1 MYGGDCV
8 TSPECTISSVSV
20 LTLIKCAFSAK
31 ETQCYAR
38 NKAFIVTG
46 CRCPSPPGLFQ
57 INHFQSKPQ
66 LLCSFFLSFLKVQCV
81 RSGGVKEYSR
91 TRIEYV

>member
-46 CRCPSPPGLFQ
+46 CRCPSPPGLFS
-57 INHFQSKPQ
+57 NQSFSIKASTFVQ
-66 LLCSFFLSFLKVQCV
+66 FFSFFLKGPVCKI
-81 RSGGVKEYSR
+81 GWG
-91 TRIEYV
+91 